1 MAAASELIAES
12 GDASQLTLRGLARR
26 VGIAAPSI
34 YRHFPDV
41 EHLKLAVVDRSFAE
55 FAGAR
60 DAASRRGTEPAEAL
74 LAGCRAYC
82 RFALEHPGPYRFM
95 LSHRAPAQGRQSPAG
110 AGAFQVLTAAI
121 RRCQEA
127 GVAGAGDQPALLAA
141 QVWAALHG
149 LVLLRM
155 NLPDFP
161 WPASL
166 EDMADQAV
174 SRLVVLDRTHQGAR
188 R

>member
-1 MAAASELIAES
+1 
-12 GDASQLTLRGLARR
+12 
-26 VGIAAPSI
+26 
-34 YRHFPDV
+34 
-41 EHLKLAVVDRSFAE
+41 
-55 FAGAR
+55 
-60 DAASRRGTEPAEAL
+60 
-74 LAGCRAYC
+74 
-82 RFALEHPGPYRFM
+82 
-95 LSHRAPAQGRQSPAG
+95 
-110 AGAFQVLTAAI
+110 VLTGAI

-127 GVAGAGDQPALLAA
+127 GVSGAGDQAALLAA

-161 WPASL
+161 WAASL

-174 SRLVVLDRTHQGAR
+174 SRLVVLDRKHQGAR